1 MNRWNALAAARS
13 LGRLTPHAA
22 RLALALVA
30 AAPAPAI
37 AHEFWLSPSRYAAGP
52 GLRPGAPGEPIEL
65 SAAAGTGFRGERKPW
80 SPDRAVRFLIRAA
93 HPIDL
98 VRAASPGS
106 TTWMRFA
113 PSDDG
118 GAMVGFE
125 SSFLPIELPAAQFDA
140 YLDEEGLDGV
150 LASRRRP
157 TTGATLARSRTS
169 GTVPAPD
176 EPPGRERYRRC
187 AKLWLAGRESG
198 RATEPLG
205 LPLEL
210 VPASA
215 PGADPR
221 LRVRILAEGKPL
233 AGALVKAW
241 RSALASPD
249 VPRAVAERDSVGP
262 AWRGRSDARGE
273 VTIPVEEQ
281 GEWLVSVVR
290 MIPSQDRA
298 VADWESTWAS
308 LTFVKAEAAR
318 RPAAS
323 SKAAP
328 GTSARRAASPSVGAP

>member
-1 MNRWNALAAARS
+1 MNPWNALTAARS
-13 LGRLTPHAA
+13 LGRLTQLGA

-30 AAPAPAI
+30 AAPVPAI
-37 AHEFWLSPSRYAAGP
+37 AHEFWLSPSRYSATQGV
-52 GLRPGAPGEPIEL
+52 PIEL

-80 SPDRAVRFLIRAA
+80 SPDRAIRFVLRAA
-93 HPIDL
+93 ISIDL
-98 VRAASPGS
+98 TRASSPGAM
-106 TTWMRFA
+106 TWTRFA
-113 PSDDG
+113 PSDAG
-118 GAMVGFE
+118 GAMVAFE
-125 SSFLPIELPAAQFDA
+125 ASFLPIELPAAQFDA
-140 YLDEEGLDGV
+140 YLAQEGLDAV
-150 LASRRRP
+150 LAARRR
-157 TTGATLARSRTS
+157 AA
-169 GTVPAPD
+169 

-187 AKLWLAGRESG
+187 AKLWLAGSDAD

-215 PGADPR
+215 PGADAR

-249 VPRAVAERDSVGP
+249 APRAVAERDSVGP

-273 VTIPVEEQ
+273 VTIPVDAP

-290 MIPSQDRA
+290 MEPSQDRA
-298 VADWESTWAS
+298 AADWESTWAS
-308 LTFVKAEAAR
+308 LTFVKAEAAT

-328 GTSARRAASPSVGAP
+328 GTSARRAASPSAGAP